1 MSNKGSQ
8 IIKILQGELESES
21 FELPWESNVGIAY
34 IATQNTISANTTLE
48 MHIKSKVGTDVWLP
62 FFNPTKNANAAIT
75 LVSNRIIPISPY
87 VDGRGAGAVKF
98 KLNQAQASDVTL
110 EIGLVK
116 III

>member
-34 IATQNTISANTTLE
+34 IATQNTILANTNLE
-48 MHIKSKVGTDVWLP
+48 MHIKSKVNTDVWLP
-62 FFNPTKNANAAIT
+62 FFNPTKNINAVIT
-75 LVSNRIIPISPY
+75 LIQNKIIPISPY

-98 KLNQAQASDVTL
+98 KLNQIQTNDVVL

-116 III
+116 II